1 MPASPS
7 PKAVMTRTN
16 IAPRRARPIAVA
28 IALAGAL
35 VAAVAHAEIHVGV
48 ILSTTGPAASLGIP
62 EEQTIRMWP
71 GELAGEKVRF
81 TILNDGSDTSTAAKN
96 AARLISE
103 DKVDIIIGASVTPTS
118 LVVVEAAGAAQV
130 PVISLAG
137 GGAIV
142 LPQDGPRKWAFKL
155 SPTEQLQSGIVLDH
169 LLKAKGKT
177 MATIG
182 FANSYGEGFL
192 KAFEPVAQAKGV
204 KIVATERYNANDQSV
219 TAQVLKVIAANPDA
233 VYIFAA
239 GTPGALPQIELAR
252 RGYKGPVYQ
261 TQGVANNDFLRVGGK
276 DLDGS
281 YMTVAPA
288 LVPEQLPDSNPTK
301 KAGLDYVQR
310 YEAKYGAGSRSLF
323 GATAWDALLIAQQA
337 AREALKKA
345 KPGTPEF
352 RAALRDAI
360 ENLRDFAGAE
370 GVYNM
375 SDKDHNGVDTR
386 SQVLV
391 KIENGV
397 WKVQP

>member
-1 MPASPS
+1 MSQ
-7 PKAVMTRTN
+7 
-16 IAPRRARPIAVA
+16 PIAAPWRSRVRRLVA
-28 IALAGAL
+28 VVALAAAWPAAL
-35 VAAVAHAEIHVGV
+35 AEIHVGV
-48 ILSTTGPAASLGIP
+48 ILSTTGPGASLGIP

-71 GELAGEKVRF
+71 GEMAGERVRF
-81 TILNDGSDTSTAAKN
+81 TILNDASDTSTAAKN

-103 DKVDIIIGASVTPTS
+103 DKVDLIIGASVTPTS

-155 SPTEQLQSGIVLDH
+155 SPTEQLQSTIVLDH
-169 LLKAKGKT
+169 LLKSKGRT
-177 MATIG
+177 MATIS

-204 KIVATERYNANDQSV
+204 KVLVNERYNATDQSV

-276 DLDGS
+276 ELDGG

-288 LVPEQLPDSNPTK
+288 LVPEQLPESNPIRK
-301 KAGLDYVQR
+301 VALDYVQK
-310 YEAKYGAGSRSLF
+310 YEAKYGPGSRSLF
-323 GATAWDALLIAQQA
+323 GATAWDAMLIAQQA
-337 AREALKKA
+337 SREALRKA

-352 RAALRDAI
+352 RSAVRDAI
-360 ENLRDFAGAE
+360 EGLRDFVGAE

-375 SDKDHNGVDTR
+375 SPQDHNGVDAR

-391 KIENGV
+391 KIENGG
-397 WKVQP
+397 WKLQP

>member
-1 MPASPS
+1 
-7 PKAVMTRTN
+7 MTVTN
-16 IAPRRARPIAVA
+16 IGARRASWLAAAAFAVA
-28 IALAGAL
+28 LAAP
-35 VAAVAHAEIHVGV
+35 VARAEIHIGV
-48 ILSTTGPAASLGIP
+48 ILSTTGPGASLGIP

-96 AARLISE
+96 AARLINE
-103 DKVDIIIGASVTPTS
+103 DKVDIIIGASVTPPS

-177 MATIG
+177 MATIS

-204 KIVATERYNANDQSV
+204 KIVASERYNANDQSV

-288 LVPEQLPDSNPTK
+288 LVPEQLADSNPTK
-301 KAGLDYVQR
+301 KPGLDYVQR

-323 GATAWDALLIAQQA
+323 GATAWDALLITQQA
-337 AREALKKA
+337 AREALKKSR
-345 KPGTPEF
+345 PGTPEF

-375 SDKDHNGVDTR
+375 SDKDHNGVDVR

-391 KIENGV
+391 KIENGA
-397 WKVQP
+397 WKLQP

>member
-1 MPASPS
+1 MSQ
-7 PKAVMTRTN
+7 
-16 IAPRRARPIAVA
+16 PIAAPWRSRVRRLVA
-28 IALAGAL
+28 VVALAAAWPAAL
-35 VAAVAHAEIHVGV
+35 AEIHVGV
-48 ILSTTGPAASLGIP
+48 ILSTTGPGASLGIP

-71 GELAGEKVRF
+71 GEMAGERVRF
-81 TILNDGSDTSTAAKN
+81 TILNDASDTSTAAKN

-103 DKVDIIIGASVTPTS
+103 DKVDLIIGASVTPTS

-155 SPTEQLQSGIVLDH
+155 SPTEQLQSTIVLDH
-169 LLKAKGKT
+169 LLKSKGRT
-177 MATIG
+177 MATIS

-204 KIVATERYNANDQSV
+204 KVLVNERYNATDHSV

-276 DLDGS
+276 ELDGG

-288 LVPEQLPDSNPTK
+288 LVPEQLPESNPIK
-301 KAGLDYVQR
+301 KVALDYVQR
-310 YEAKYGAGSRSLF
+310 YEAKHGAG
-323 GATAWDALLIAQQA
+323 AT
-337 AREALKKA
+337 
-345 KPGTPEF
+345 
-352 RAALRDAI
+352 
-360 ENLRDFAGAE
+360 
-370 GVYNM
+370 VM
-375 SDKDHNGVDTR
+375 
-386 SQVLV
+386 
-391 KIENGV
+391 
-397 WKVQP
+397 

>member
-1 MPASPS
+1 
-7 PKAVMTRTN
+7 MTVTN
-16 IAPRRARPIAVA
+16 TGARRASWLAA
-28 IALAGAL
+28 AAFAGAL
-35 VAAVAHAEIHVGV
+35 AAPVARAEIHIGV
-48 ILSTTGPAASLGIP
+48 ILSTTGPGASLGIP

-96 AARLISE
+96 AARLINE
-103 DKVDIIIGASVTPTS
+103 DKVDIIIGASVTPPS

-177 MATIG
+177 MATIS

-204 KIVATERYNANDQSV
+204 KIVASERYNANDQSV

-288 LVPEQLPDSNPTK
+288 LVPEQLADSNPTK
-301 KAGLDYVQR
+301 KPGLDYVQR

-323 GATAWDALLIAQQA
+323 GATAWDALLITQQA
-337 AREALKKA
+337 AREALKKSR
-345 KPGTPEF
+345 PGTPEF

-375 SDKDHNGVDTR
+375 SDKDHNGVDAR

-391 KIENGV
+391 KIENGA
-397 WKVQP
+397 WKLQP

>member
-1 MPASPS
+1 MSHP
-7 PKAVMTRTN
+7 
-16 IAPRRARPIAVA
+16 IAARSWKLRVRRALATVA
-28 IALAGAL
+28 FAAAAPAALG
-35 VAAVAHAEIHVGV
+35 EIHIGV
-48 ILSTTGPAASLGIP
+48 IVSTTGAGASLGIP

-71 GELAGEKVRF
+71 GEMAGEKVRF
-81 TILNDGSDTSTAAKN
+81 TVLNDASDTSIAAKN

-103 DKVDIIIGASVTPTS
+103 DKVDLIIGASVTPTS

-155 SPTEQLQSGIVLDH
+155 SPTEQLQSSIVLDH
-169 LLKAKGKT
+169 LLRNKGKT

-204 KIVATERYNANDQSV
+204 KVLLNERYNATDQSV

-276 DLDGS
+276 ELDGG

-288 LVPEQLPDSNPTK
+288 LVPEQLPESNPIK
-301 KAGLDYVQR
+301 KVALDYVQK

-323 GATAWDALLIAQQA
+323 GATAWDAMLIAQQA
-337 AREALKKA
+337 AREALKRA
-345 KPGTPEF
+345 RPGTPEF
-352 RAALRDAI
+352 RSALRDAI
-360 ENLRDFAGAE
+360 EGLRDFVGAE

-375 SDKDHNGVDTR
+375 SAQDHNGVDAR

-391 KIENGV
+391 KIENGA
-397 WKVQP
+397 WKLQP